1 MEAYLTPERET
12 LLRLLEAANIEVVQ
26 NAPMCW
32 EKKNKYA
39 GFALSVPSTQ
49 TISVIIC
56 TNAIMEVAKGMAFV
70 RELNVTIDHEAL
82 HAAQF
87 CKNDYSPGSV
97 SDDWTTDNEA
107 EALAYEGRPQAVGDK
122 LIEFCF

>member
-26 NAPMCW
+26 NADMCL
-32 EKKNKYA
+32 EKGNRYA

-56 TNAIMEVAKGMAFV
+56 TNAIMEVAKGMRFV
-70 RELNVTIDHEAL
+70 SELNRTIDHEAL

>member
-39 GFALSVPSTQ
+39 GFALSYPATQ
-49 TISVIIC
+49 TIRVIIC
-56 TNAIMEVAKGMAFV
+56 TNAIMEVAKGMRFV
-70 RELNVTIDHEAL
+70 SELNRTVDHEAL

-122 LIEFCF
+122 LIKFCF